1 MLLVYTGDGKGKTSA
16 CVGQA
21 VRAVGRGL
29 PVAFAQFMKSDM
41 QAGEQKAL
49 AALPGLTLHIGGRG
63 FFLDEKDRSLHREA
77 ARRTLAWAEDHLDGL
92 FMLVLDEIL
101 YALQLGLITRSE
113 LEKLLAQAGR
123 RQVHLVLSGR
133 GLPHWLEEK
142 ADLVTEMKEIRHP
155 WRKGVPAQPGI
166 EF

>member
-21 VRAVGRGL
+21 VRAAGRGL
-29 PVAFAQFMKSDM
+29 PVAFVQFMKADV
-41 QAGEQKAL
+41 QAGEQKVL
-49 AALPGLTLHIGGRG
+49 AGLQGVVLHIGGCG
-63 FFLDEKDRSLHREA
+63 FFLNEKERAQHREA
-77 ARRTLAWAEDHLDGL
+77 ARRTLAWAEEHLDGL
-92 FMLVLDEIL
+92 FMLILDEAL
-101 YALQLGLITRSE
+101 YALGLGLIERPE
-113 LEKLLAQAGR
+113 LENLLEQAGQ

-133 GLPHWLEEK
+133 GLPGWLEER

-155 WRKGVPAQPGI
+155 WRKGVTAQPGI

>member
-1 MLLVYTGDGKGKTSA
+1 MLLVYTGNGKGKTSA

-29 PVAFAQFMKSDM
+29 PVAFVQFMKSDM

-49 AALPGLTLHIGGRG
+49 AGLPGLTLHIGGCG
-63 FFLDEKDRSLHREA
+63 FFMDEKDRGLHRQA
-77 ARRTLAWAEDHLDGL
+77 AQRTLAWAEEHLDGL

-101 YALQLGLITRSE
+101 YALQLSLVTQSE
-113 LEKLLAQAGR
+113 LEKLLAQAER

-133 GLPHWLEEK
+133 GLPRWLEER
-142 ADLVTEMKEIRHP
+142 ADLVTEMKEIKHP
-155 WRKGVPAQPGI
+155 WRKGVTAQPGI